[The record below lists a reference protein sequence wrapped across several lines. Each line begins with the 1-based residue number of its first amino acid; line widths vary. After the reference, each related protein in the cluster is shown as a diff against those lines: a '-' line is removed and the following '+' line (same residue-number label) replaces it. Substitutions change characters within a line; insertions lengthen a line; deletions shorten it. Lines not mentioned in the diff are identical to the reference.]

1 MTPEEF
7 QKLCEELYQYL
18 KQFVPRDSGNLC
30 DNAVLIE
37 FTDGGNECRI
47 YVDEAIA
54 PYMPFTNE
62 PWLSP
67 KWHGK
72 QNPNEYWW
80 DSAAESIAAKIEA
93 LLGDKLIRAS
103 VK

>member
-7 QKLCEELYQYL
+7 QKLCEELFVFI
-18 KQFVPRDSGNLC
+18 KPFVPYDSGNLC
-30 DNAVLIE
+30 TKALKIE

-62 PWLSP
+62 PW
-67 KWHGK
+67 KDARWNGK
-72 QNPNEYWW
+72 KNPNEYWW
-80 DSAAESIAAKIEA
+80 DELAEIIAVKIETI
-93 LLGDKLIRAS
+93 LGDKLIRAS